1 MDLTVDSVKMEEYDL
16 VEEVQLVRKKN
27 YDFWKKNKIII
38 MNLFLLN
45 LLIKFIHY
53 YFFLFSRFY
62 NISLVQF
69 TN

>member
-1 MDLTVDSVKMEEYDL
+1 
-16 VEEVQLVRKKN
+16 
-27 YDFWKKNKIII
+27 